1 MDKYKQSAL
10 FGVLGF
16 LSLSFR
22 QLGLIFVGLCVLLIV
37 HGFALRFEKYPLPK
51 RFSGKIVSLKR
62 FRKTYSTFEIL
73 FSITLLAWFMLSTI
87 INNAITLFVIYTILI
102 FILLT
107 YKSEIISQY
116 LDEPNS
122 TK

>member
-1 MDKYKQSAL
+1 MDKYKQAAL

-16 LSLSFR
+16 LSLSFKP
-22 QLGLIFVGLCVLLIV
+22 LGTLFIGLCVMLII

-51 RFSGKIVSLKR
+51 RFVGRIVNKTH
-62 FRKTYSTFEIL
+62 FRKTYSLFEIL
-73 FSITLLAWFMLSTI
+73 FSITLLAWFSLTMI
-87 INNAITLFVIYTILI
+87 INNAITLFIIYTVLV

-116 LDEPNS
+116 VDDS
-122 TK
+122 SS